1 MLAEYGPPITHGAM
15 PPDVD
20 EYFTMMEVKAYFK
33 SMEATT
39 RDQQV
44 GDTKE
49 AKDRDQQ
56 VDDTKEAKDRD
67 QQVDDTKE
75 AKARDQQVDD
85 TQLTRPQ
92 QLLRKMLRHQHA
104 ADHSPQ
110 TKKPRW
116 DKGEASL
123 EEMEAALDV
132 INELAE
138 TCLKKEMLSDAEAD
152 VADEGAAPG
161 VPTPPRTL
169 PPYSLVCAYRSQ
181 LRRSIAN
188 ARGYRTK

>member
-1 MLAEYGPPITHGAM
+1 MKSRTANMLAEYGPPITHGAM

-20 EYFTMMEVKAYFK
+20 EDFTMMEVKAYFK
-33 SMEATT
+33 STKATT

-56 VDDTKEAKDRD
+56 VDDT
-67 QQVDDTKE
+67 
-75 AKARDQQVDD
+75 
-85 TQLTRPQ
+85 QLTRPQ
-92 QLLRKMLRHQHA
+92 QLLRKMLRRQHA

-138 TCLKKEMLSDAEAD
+138 TCLKKQMLSDAEAD
-152 VADEGAAPG
+152 VADEGAAPS

-169 PPYSLVCAYRSQ
+169 PPYRLVCAHRSL
-181 LRRSIAN
+181 LRRFIAK
-188 ARGYRTK
+188 ASGYRTK

>member
-1 MLAEYGPPITHGAM
+1 MLAEYGPPITHGDM

-20 EYFTMMEVKAYFK
+20 EDFTLMDVQAYFK
-33 SMEATT
+33 RMEATT
-39 RDQQV
+39 
-44 GDTKE
+44 
-49 AKDRDQQ
+49 RDQQ

-85 TQLTRPQ
+85 TQLTRSQ
-92 QLLRKMLRHQHA
+92 QLLRKMLRRQHA
-104 ADHSPQ
+104 ADHSPPPRR
-110 TKKPRW
+110 PRW

-132 INELAE
+132 IDELAA
-138 TCLKKEMLSDAEAD
+138 TCLEKQFLQFLSKNDAEAD

-169 PPYSLVCAYRSQ
+169 PPYCLVCVHRSQ
-181 LRRSIAN
+181 LRRFIAK